1 MACTVTP
8 TNIVAQVRIP
18 SAVNH
23 PDKIRRPNSAV
34 PTSRI
39 NVAVNA
45 IEDPEDSC
53 LDAVAMREMLAD
65 VGRK

>member
-1 MACTVTP
+1 
-8 TNIVAQVRIP
+8 
-18 SAVNH
+18 VNH
-23 PDKIRRPNSAV
+23 PDRARRPNCAV

-53 LDAVAMREMLAD
+53 LDAVAMREMLAE
-65 VGRK
+65 VRRK